1 MIMMAYTGKSIP
13 KVCYKNKISVTMEV
27 VQDRRP
33 SLLGCNDCECL
44 GHVMCI
50 NATDHQ
56 SNTLKDE
63 TQQTY
68 PQRFKGTEVARHSL
82 LG

>member
-1 MIMMAYTGKSIP
+1 
-13 KVCYKNKISVTMEV
+13 MEV

-50 NATDHQ
+50 NAIDHQ
-56 SNTLKDE
+56 SN

-68 PQRFKGTEVARHSL
+68 PQWFKGTEVARHSL